1 MTHENEQKALEIAQ
15 RFIEM
20 QEEIRSLRA
29 VLGGFWNQQTPFE
42 AYVQKGIQRLQSHER
57 GAEGFQYL
65 EPIFHEATDD
75 ASLVRILHQH
85 TIGRVQIP
93 E

>member
-1 MTHENEQKALEIAQ
+1 MTNEDKQFAIEVTQ

-29 VLGGFWNQQTPFE
+29 VLAGFWSQQTPFE
-42 AYVQKGIQRLQSHER
+42 AYVQKGIQQLQSRER

-65 EPIFHEATDD
+65 ESTFRAATGDD
-75 ASLVRILHQH
+75 ALIRILHEQ

-93 E
+93 